1 MPIES
6 PHPSITIPPA
16 DIWSFF
22 LERPDRPYPNNHVLF
37 VDVATNQKLTYS
49 QFRWSAERFGSGL
62 QEQWGW
68 RKGDV
73 LATMTPNHIDIA
85 PAIFGTQLVGGV
97 VCPLNFMY
105 TVDELVSQLTSSKA
119 KGLLTNTTCL
129 DVACKAASK
138 VGLPL
143 DRVLLV
149 GDVKPTTTSVRH
161 FSTLKSLSSVE
172 RVTINPKEDLA
183 YLVYSSGTTGVPKG
197 VMLTHENINANTVQK
212 LAADGQGPDWRTDKS
227 IGFLPMYHIYGI
239 AALILAPVFYGSTA
253 YIMQGFD
260 LPKFCETVQHER
272 ITIAWIV
279 PPVALALAKAPIVDQ
294 YDLKSLR
301 DLHSSA
307 APAPLEIITAVNK
320 RIGAPVRQAY
330 GLSEAAPAVCS
341 QRIEDWDKPM
351 GTSGRL
357 LPNMSA
363 KLMKDGNEVDAGTGE
378 GELCLKG
385 PNIFKGY
392 YNNTEATAGA
402 FDAEGWYHT
411 GDVGKFDE
419 HGNLFIT
426 DRLKELIKYNG
437 FQVAPAELEA
447 LLLGHPAV
455 ADVAVIGVYDA
466 SRTTEL
472 PRAYIVAAP
481 GYKGDKKLEG
491 EMHEWFNKR
500 VAPHKKLRGGI
511 RLVEAVPK
519 SNAGKILRRVLV
531 EQAKAEEAE
540 KAVKARL

>member
-1 MPIES
+1 
-6 PHPSITIPPA
+6 
-16 DIWSFF
+16 
-22 LERPDRPYPNNHVLF
+22 
-37 VDVATNQKLTYS
+37 
-49 QFRWSAERFGSGL
+49 
-62 QEQWGW
+62 
-68 RKGDV
+68 
-73 LATMTPNHIDIA
+73 MTPNQIDIV

-143 DRVLLV
+143 DRILLV
-149 GDVKPTTTSVRH
+149 GNYKPTTTAVRH
-161 FSTLKSLSSVE
+161 FSTLKSSSSVKP
-172 RVTINPKEDLA
+172 VTIDPKEDLA

-197 VMLTHENINANTVQK
+197 VMLTHENIITNTVQK
-212 LAADGQGPDWRTDKS
+212 LAADGRGQDWRTDKS

-253 YIMQGFD
+253 YVMQGFD
-260 LPKFCETVQHER
+260 LQKFCETVQKEK

-320 RIGAPVRQAY
+320 RIEAPVRQAY

-363 KLMKDGNEVDAGTGE
+363 KLVKDGKEVDAGTGD

-392 YNNTEATAGA
+392 YNNPEATAGA
-402 FDAEGWYHT
+402 FDADGWYHT
-411 GDVGKFDE
+411 GDVGKFDR

-466 SRTTEL
+466 SRITEL

-481 GYKGDKKLEG
+481 GYNGDKKLES

-511 RLVEAVPK
+511 RFVEAVPK

-531 EQAKAEEAE
+531 EQAKEEDTE

>member
-1 MPIES
+1 M
-6 PHPSITIPPA
+6 
-16 DIWSFF
+16 
-22 LERPDRPYPNNHVLF
+22 
-37 VDVATNQKLTYS
+37 
-49 QFRWSAERFGSGL
+49 
-62 QEQWGW
+62 
-68 RKGDV
+68 
-73 LATMTPNHIDIA
+73 
-85 PAIFGTQLVGGV
+85 
-97 VCPLNFMY
+97 
-105 TVDELVSQLTSSKA
+105 
-119 KGLLTNTTCL
+119 
-129 DVACKAASK
+129 
-138 VGLPL
+138 
-143 DRVLLV
+143 
-149 GDVKPTTTSVRH
+149 
-161 FSTLKSLSSVE
+161 
-172 RVTINPKEDLA
+172 
-183 YLVYSSGTTGVPKG
+183 
-197 VMLTHENINANTVQK
+197 
-212 LAADGQGPDWRTDKS
+212 
-227 IGFLPMYHIYGI
+227 
-239 AALILAPVFYGSTA
+239 APVFYGSTA
-253 YIMQGFD
+253 YVMQGFD
-260 LPKFCETVQHER
+260 LQKFCETVQNEN

-320 RIGAPVRQAY
+320 RIEAPVRQAY

-363 KLMKDGNEVDAGTGE
+363 KLVKDGKEVDAGTGD

-392 YNNTEATAGA
+392 YNNPEATAGA
-402 FDAEGWYHT
+402 FDADGWYHT
-411 GDVGKFDE
+411 GDVGKFDR

-466 SRTTEL
+466 SRITEL

-481 GYKGDKKLEG
+481 GYNGDKKLES

-511 RLVEAVPK
+511 RFVEAVPK

-531 EQAKAEEAE
+531 EQAKEEDTE

>member
-1 MPIES
+1 MPLES
-6 PHPSITIPPA
+6 PYPKVTVPNA
-16 DIWSFF
+16 DIWSYF
-22 LERPDRPYPNNHVLF
+22 LERSDRPYPDDHVLF
-37 VDVATNQKLTYS
+37 VDVATNRKYTYS
-49 QFRWSAERFGSGL
+49 QLRSSAERFGGGL
-62 QEQWGW
+62 QQQWGW

-73 LATMTPNHIDIA
+73 LVIMTPNDIDIA
-85 PAIFGTQLVGGV
+85 PVILGTQLVGGI

-119 KGLLTNTTCL
+119 KGLVTNAVCL
-129 DVACKAASK
+129 DVAREAASK

-143 DRVLLV
+143 DHILLV
-149 GDVKPTTTSVRH
+149 SDNKPTTTAVRH
-161 FSTLKSLSSVE
+161 FSTLAGASSPQ
-172 RVTINPKEDLA
+172 RVKIDPEEDLA

-197 VMLTHENINANTVQK
+197 VMLTHRNIIANIVQK
-212 LAADGQGPDWRTDKS
+212 VVGDGGGPDWKTDKS
-227 IGFLPMYHIYGI
+227 IGFIPMYHIYGI
-239 AALILAPVFYGSTA
+239 AALISAPIYHGSTA

-260 LPKFCETVQHER
+260 LPKFCETVQNAK
-272 ITIAWIV
+272 ITIGWIV

-294 YDLKSLR
+294 YDLSSLR

-307 APAPLEIITAVNK
+307 APAPLEILTAVHK
-320 RIGAPVRQAY
+320 RIGAPIRQAY
-330 GLSEAAPAVCS
+330 GLSETAPAVTS
-341 QRIEDWDKPM
+341 QLIEEWDKPM

-363 KLMKDGNEVDAGTGE
+363 RLMKDGKEVEPGTGE
-378 GELCLKG
+378 GEVCLKG

-392 YNNTEATAGA
+392 HNNPEATAGA

-411 GDVGKFDE
+411 GDVGRFDE
-419 HGNLFIT
+419 HGNLFVT

-466 SRTTEL
+466 SRVTEL

-481 GYKGDKKLEG
+481 GYKADKKLED
-491 EMHEWFNKR
+491 EIHEWFNKR

-511 RLVEAVPK
+511 RFVEAVPK

-531 EQAKAEEAE
+531 DQAKAEEAE
-540 KAVKARL
+540 KTAKARL

>member
-1 MPIES
+1 
-6 PHPSITIPPA
+6 
-16 DIWSFF
+16 
-22 LERPDRPYPNNHVLF
+22 
-37 VDVATNQKLTYS
+37 
-49 QFRWSAERFGSGL
+49 
-62 QEQWGW
+62 
-68 RKGDV
+68 
-73 LATMTPNHIDIA
+73 
-85 PAIFGTQLVGGV
+85 
-97 VCPLNFMY
+97 
-105 TVDELVSQLTSSKA
+105 
-119 KGLLTNTTCL
+119 
-129 DVACKAASK
+129 
-138 VGLPL
+138 
-143 DRVLLV
+143 
-149 GDVKPTTTSVRH
+149 
-161 FSTLKSLSSVE
+161 
-172 RVTINPKEDLA
+172 
-183 YLVYSSGTTGVPKG
+183 
-197 VMLTHENINANTVQK
+197 
-212 LAADGQGPDWRTDKS
+212 
-227 IGFLPMYHIYGI
+227 
-239 AALILAPVFYGSTA
+239 
-253 YIMQGFD
+253 MQGFD
-260 LPKFCETVQHER
+260 LQKFCETVQNEK

-294 YDLKSLR
+294 YNLKSLR

-363 KLMKDGNEVDAGTGE
+363 KLMKDDKEVEAGTGD
-378 GELCLKG
+378 GELYLKG

-392 YNNTEATAGA
+392 YNNPEATAGA

-466 SRTTEL
+466 SRITEL

-481 GYKGDKKLEG
+481 GYDGDKKLES

-511 RLVEAVPK
+511 RFVEAVPK